1 MNDNKTSDVSP
12 PGAAAGGNGT
22 GNGNGQRKRVLL
34 IIASVFG
41 VLALGW
47 LLLWLLVLSHRETT
61 DDAYVEGDQ
70 IGVSAQTAGTVV
82 AVLADDTQRVD
93 AGQVVVRL
101 DPTDN
106 DVALARAAASLTL
119 SVRQDTQQQQL
130 ASQLDAQAGARQLE
144 LQQAE
149 AELARRQPLLAQQ
162 AIAGEELQRSSTA
175 VEVARAALQA
185 GVRQARAAHALLSE
199 TPRETSPV
207 VLEARAA
214 FVQSWIAARR
224 SSVRAPSSGYVA
236 RRNVQVG
243 QRVTAGQTL
252 LTIIPLDRLW
262 VEANF
267 KEGQLRALRIGQSA
281 RVSADVYGGSVDF
294 HGKVAGM
301 SAGTGAAFSLL
312 PAQNATGNWIKV
324 VQRVP
329 VRIVL
334 PAEELARHPLRI
346 GLSMHVNIGTDER
359 SGPVLGSVASPTA
372 VAATDIY
379 AEDYQAAQQAAD
391 ALIRGQALISP

>member
-1 MNDNKTSDVSP
+1 MNENKASDVSTP
-12 PGAAAGGNGT
+12 GNGN

-41 VLALGW
+41 VLAVGW
-47 LLLWLLVLSHRETT
+47 LLLWLLVLSRRETT

-82 AVLADDTQRVD
+82 AVLADDTQRVE

-106 DVALARAAASLTL
+106 DVALARAAAMLTL

-130 ASQLDAQAGARQLE
+130 ASQLDAQTGARQAE

-162 AIAGEELQRSSTA
+162 AIAGEELQRSTTA

-185 GVRQARAAHALLSE
+185 GVRQARAAHALLAE
-199 TPRETSPV
+199 TPRDTSPA

-214 FVQSWIAARR
+214 FVQAWIAARR
-224 SSVRAPSSGYVA
+224 NTVRAPSSGYVA

-243 QRVTAGQTL
+243 QHVTAGQTL

-267 KEGQLRALRIGQSA
+267 KEGQLRALRIGQDA

-329 VRIVL
+329 VRILL
-334 PAEELARHPLRI
+334 PAAELARHPLRI
-346 GLSMHVNIGTDER
+346 GLSMHVNVGTDDR

-372 VAATDIY
+372 VATTDIY
-379 AEDYQAAQQAAD
+379 AEDYQAAQRAAD
-391 ALIRGQALISP
+391 ALIHGQALITP

>member
-199 TPRETSPV
+199 TPRETSPA

-294 HGKVAGM
+294 HGQVAGM